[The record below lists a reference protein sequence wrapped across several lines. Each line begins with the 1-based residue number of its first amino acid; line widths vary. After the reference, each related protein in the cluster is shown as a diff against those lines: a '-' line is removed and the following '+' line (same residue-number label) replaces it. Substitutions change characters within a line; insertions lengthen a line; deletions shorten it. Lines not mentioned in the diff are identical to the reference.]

1 MEGVNWIVA
10 IIVGIFAGWVAERI
24 MKRNHGILV
33 NLIVGLVGLVGAVIG
48 SWLAGLLGVSYSG
61 ILASIVAAVAGAV
74 VLLFILGLFKRR
86 EA

>member
-1 MEGVNWIVA
+1 
-10 IIVGIFAGWVAERI
+10 
-24 MKRNHGILV
+24 V
-33 NLIVGLVGLVGAVIG
+33 NLFVGLVGAVIG